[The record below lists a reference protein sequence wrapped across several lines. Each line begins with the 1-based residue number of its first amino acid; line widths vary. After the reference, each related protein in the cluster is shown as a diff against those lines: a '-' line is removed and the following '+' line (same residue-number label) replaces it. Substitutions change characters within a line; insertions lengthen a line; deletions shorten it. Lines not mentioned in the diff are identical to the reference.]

1 MAGPSHLHPAQK
13 DHGQGDVFISFQHFL
28 VNFKPV
34 SSVQLQI
41 PHALRSVTLGPGA
54 HHASSFALGVT
65 VVLTVANMIRYLVQA
80 KHQRGDLCGKCIT
93 IPSLHPASCKRM
105 GSGSRRAGI
114 PKQPGVASTAVPVNA
129 ILSTF
134 SVAERDIGWDMSE
147 WYLAVSEAHTLDGED
162 VPKELEIRMCRRP
175 QGPSG
180 GS

>member
-147 WYLAVSEAHTLDGED
+147 WFLAVSEAHTLDGED
-162 VPKELEIRMCRRP
+162 VPKELEIRMCQRP